1 MLVNF
6 KRPIISN
13 DILCTSM
20 SIHLPSHTDAL
31 FPGLGTKSEEPGS
44 EWFLN
49 RVLVYSVHVGV
60 ATKHL
65 KESMTCQRG
74 KLRVCF
80 GDPLTRTRS

>member
-6 KRPIISN
+6 KCPIISN

-31 FPGLGTKSEEPGS
+31 SPGLGTKSEEPGS

-65 KESMTCQRG
+65 K
-74 KLRVCF
+74 
-80 GDPLTRTRS
+80 